1 MNVPFLTRSKP
12 ARGPASTSPRS
23 GSRANGRPAS
33 NVGGKRPKPASRTS
47 SRSKNGRPG
56 GGSRAAAG
64 KSAPPESWGDRLLTR
79 RGVAARLTMAALAC
93 LAVVV
98 AVRGWEPTQQTR
110 LGDFAG
116 DGIAARV
123 PFAVEDGIQTAS
135 RRATARASVP
145 PIFRNDPGQLDG
157 LDALFRRQL
166 GTLAMSES
174 WDQAPAPA
182 RAAFGLVVAETGED
196 RAAAE
201 EAARGQFQTIRSVLA
216 GRPSEDGD
224 DRPAAPARLDA
235 LTAELR
241 PLLAA
246 LAEIGTLTDEAL
258 RTADLTENASI
269 IVLDADEP
277 VPPPGTLADAD
288 VPAET
293 HTIEWLLTQ
302 SDGLDVA
309 WNAAPGLSALR
320 AQVERWLIRSVP
332 ASLTE
337 DKPATESARE
347 AAAGAVPAASTEFFR
362 GDMLVPPGEVI
373 DGDAADLLAEEH
385 ATLTALAGRP
395 ARLAR
400 AVVVAGILAVIA
412 GLIGAFVRR
421 NEPRLMSDP
430 GRLASYLGLIV
441 AAVALAHWLSFDPW
455 RAEAV
460 PVLVCAMTFAVAYNQ
475 WLAGLTGLAVSAVVV
490 FSTTA
495 DIGHLMVL
503 SSAAAAAVL
512 PLSRVPSRSTVIGVG
527 FFAAAVYLVVSLGV
541 GLIERQ
547 PLAAEWS
554 DIWTIVQP
562 ALMNGLRGA
571 GWCLLAGY
579 FVAGSLPFIERS
591 FGVVTDISLLEMSDV
606 SHPLLQELVRRA
618 PGTYNHSIAM
628 ATIGETAADAIG
640 ANGLLL
646 RVAAY
651 YHDVGKMLKPHYFIE
666 NQTAEDRGRHDEL
679 APAMSTLII
688 IGHVRD
694 GVDLARQHGLPQR
707 IIDFVE
713 QHHGTTLVKYF
724 YHEAGKRAKE
734 EEGHE
739 GDAEEAAFRYPGP
752 KPQTR
757 EAGVMMLADAVE
769 SATRSLSEPTP
780 GRIENLVGAITMDRL
795 LDGQFD
801 ESSLTLRE
809 IRVVERSLVKS
820 LIGMHH
826 GRIKYPDQK
835 D

>member
-1 MNVPFLTRSKP
+1 
-12 ARGPASTSPRS
+12 
-23 GSRANGRPAS
+23 
-33 NVGGKRPKPASRTS
+33 
-47 SRSKNGRPG
+47 
-56 GGSRAAAG
+56 
-64 KSAPPESWGDRLLTR
+64 
-79 RGVAARLTMAALAC
+79 MAATAC
-93 LAVVV
+93 VAVVV
-98 AVRGWEPTQQTR
+98 AVQGWEPTQQTR

-123 PFAVEDGIQTAS
+123 PFSVEDIIQTDS
-135 RRATARASVP
+135 LRQTARAAVP
-145 PIFRNDPGQLDG
+145 PIFRNDPAKLAG
-157 LDALFRRQL
+157 LDALFGRQL
-166 GTLAMSES
+166 KTLASSES
-174 WDQAPAPA
+174 WEQVPAPA
-182 RAAFGLVVAETGED
+182 RAAFGLAVAETGAGREAAETAARNQFQTFRSVLLGRAAEGGDD
-196 RAAAE
+196 RAAAPE
-201 EAARGQFQTIRSVLA
+201 RIE
-216 GRPSEDGD
+216 
-224 DRPAAPARLDA
+224 A
-235 LTAELR
+235 LTQELR
-241 PLLAA
+241 PLLEA
-246 LAEIGTLTDEAL
+246 LGQIGTLNDEAL
-258 RTADLTENASI
+258 RTNDLTDDSYILA
-269 IVLDADEP
+269 LDPEEP
-277 VPPPGTLADAD
+277 TPPPETLAEAA
-288 VPAET
+288 VTAET
-293 HTIEWLLTQ
+293 HTIDWLLTK
-302 SDGLDVA
+302 SESLDVA

-320 AQVERWLIRSVP
+320 APVERWLIRSVP
-332 ASLTE
+332 ASLSA
-337 DKPATESARE
+337 DAAATEQAKL
-347 AAAGAVPAASTEFFR
+347 AAEQNVRPAVTTFVR
-362 GDMLVPPGEVI
+362 GHILVGPGEVI
-373 DGDAADLLAEEH
+373 DGDAANLLAEEH
-385 ATLTALAGRP
+385 DALVALGGP
-395 ARLAR
+395 DAQLAR
-400 AVVVAGILAVIA
+400 AAVVAGVLAVIA
-412 GLIGAFVRR
+412 GLIGAFIKR
-421 NEPRLMSDP
+421 NEPRLIADP
-430 GRLASYLGLIV
+430 GRLASYLTLIV
-441 AAVALAHWLSFDPW
+441 VAVALGRWLSFDPW

-460 PVLVCAMTFAVAYNQ
+460 PVLACAMTFAVAYNQ
-475 WLAGLTGLAVSAVVV
+475 WLAGLTGLAVSAIVV

-495 DIGHLMVL
+495 NLGHLLVL
-503 SSAAAAAVL
+503 GSAAAAAVL

-527 FFAAAVYLVVSLGV
+527 FFAAAVYLTVSLCV

-547 PLAAEWS
+547 PLIAGLPGAWEV
-554 DIWTIVQP
+554 TQP
-562 ALMNGLRGA
+562 VLMNGLRGA

-606 SHPLLQELVRRA
+606 SHPLLQDLVRRA

-707 IIDFVE
+707 IVDFIE

-724 YHEAGKRAKE
+724 YHEAGKRAE
-734 EEGHE
+734 AEPGHE
-739 GDAEEAAFRYPGP
+739 GDAEESAFRYPGP

-780 GRIENLVGAITMDRL
+780 GRIENLVKSITLDRL

-809 IRVVERSLVKS
+809 IRIVEDSLVKS

>member
-12 ARGPASTSPRS
+12 VRGAAPKPRPSPGRS
-23 GSRANGRPAS
+23 NGRAGGAA
-33 NVGGKRPKPASRTS
+33 GGKKGKPAAKSRTS
-47 SRSKNGRPG
+47 GRSKNGRAG
-56 GGSRAAAG
+56 GGSA
-64 KSAPPESWGDRLLTR
+64 SAESWRDRLLLR
-79 RGVAARLTMAALAC
+79 RGAAARLALAGVAC
-93 LAVVV
+93 LALVA
-98 AVRGWEPTQQTR
+98 AVRGWEPTLRTR
-110 LGDFAG
+110 LGDFTD

-123 PFAVEDGIQTAS
+123 PFEVEDGIQTAS
-135 RRATARASVP
+135 RRAAAAAAVP
-145 PIFRNDPGQLDG
+145 PVFRNEPQRFDG

-166 GTLAMSES
+166 RTLALSAS
-174 WDQAPAPA
+174 WDEAPGAE
-182 RAAFGLVVAETGED
+182 RAAFGLAVAETGPARGDAE
-196 RAAAE
+196 AAA
-201 EAARGQFQTIRSVLA
+201 RNQFETIRSVLL
-216 GRPSEDGD
+216 GRPAGGGD
-224 DRPAAPARLDA
+224 DRPAAPDRLDA

-241 PLLAA
+241 PLLGG
-246 LAEIGTLTDEAL
+246 LAEVGTLTPEAL
-258 RTADLTENASI
+258 RAADLSADSPLL
-269 IVLDADEP
+269 IVGPDRP
-277 VPPPGTLADAD
+277 VPPPGSLPDAA
-288 VPAET
+288 VAAET
-293 HTIEWLLTQ
+293 HTTEWLLTKTD
-302 SDGLDVA
+302 SFDVA
-309 WNAAPGLSALR
+309 WNAAPSLSALR
-320 AQVERWLIRSVP
+320 GPVERWLIRTAP
-332 ASLTE
+332 ASLVP
-337 DKPATESARE
+337 DAAAAAAARE
-347 AAAGAVPAASTEFFR
+347 AAARAVPEAVTAFAR
-362 GDMLVPPGEVI
+362 GQMLVPPGEVV

-385 ATLTALAGRP
+385 LALLRRAGP
-395 ARLAR
+395 GARLTR
-400 AVVVAGILAVIA
+400 AAVVAGVLAVIA
-412 GLIGAFVRR
+412 GLIGAFLKR
-421 NEPRLMSDP
+421 NEPRLTAEP
-430 GRLASYLGLIV
+430 GRLASYLGLV
-441 AAVALAHWLSFDPW
+441 VGAVALGRWLSFDPW

-495 DIGHLMVL
+495 DLGHLMVL

-512 PLSRVPSRSTVIGVG
+512 PLARVPSRSTVIGVG
-527 FFAAAVYLVVSLGV
+527 FFSAAVYLAVSLCV

-547 PLAAEWS
+547 PLSADLREGWAALR
-554 DIWTIVQP
+554 P

-606 SHPLLQELVRRA
+606 SHPLLQDLVRRA

-651 YHDVGKMLKPHYFIE
+651 YHDAGKMLKPHYFIE
-666 NQTAEDRGRHDEL
+666 NQTAADRGRHDEL

-694 GVDLARQHGLPQR
+694 GVDLAKRHGLPQR
-707 IIDFVE
+707 IIDFIE

-724 YHEAGKRAKE
+724 YHEAGKRARE

-739 GDAEEAAFRYPGP
+739 GDAEESAFRYPGP

-769 SATRSLSEPTP
+769 SATRSLTDPTP
-780 GRIENLVGAITMDRL
+780 ARIENLVGAITMDRL

>member
-1 MNVPFLTRSKP
+1 MNVPFLTRSK
-12 ARGPASTSPRS
+12 APRS
-23 GSRANGRPAS
+23 GASAARSASTKAASGRTNGR
-33 NVGGKRPKPASRTS
+33 VGAGG
-47 SRSKNGRPG
+47 SKNGGGRPKSSG
-56 GGSRAAAG
+56 KTRNGRNGG
-64 KSAPPESWGDRLLTR
+64 KSAANETWRDALLVR
-79 RGVAARLTMAALAC
+79 RGLAARLLMAARAC
-93 LAVVV
+93 GAAVL
-98 AVRGWEPTQQTR
+98 AVRGWEPAQRTR
-110 LGDFAG
+110 LGDFAD

-123 PFAVEDGIQTAS
+123 PFEVEDRTSTAG
-135 RRATARASVP
+135 AQAAAREAVP
-145 PIFRNDPGQLDG
+145 PIFRHDPGRAAG

-166 GTLAMSES
+166 STLALSES
-174 WDQAPAPA
+174 WEQAPAPA
-182 RAAFGLVVAETGED
+182 RAAFGLGVTETGD
-196 RAAAE
+196 GRADAE
-201 EAARGQFQTIRSVLA
+201 QAARNRFQTVRSVLA
-216 GRPSEDGD
+216 GLPAEGD
-224 DRPAAPARLDA
+224 DRPAAPERIDV
-235 LTAELR
+235 LTAQLR
-241 PLLAA
+241 PLLDE
-246 LAEIGTLTDEAL
+246 LAEIGTLTAEAL
-258 RTADLTENASI
+258 QASGVTANDPILVLQPGQDLPAPESFRERSVT
-269 IVLDADEP
+269 
-277 VPPPGTLADAD
+277 
-288 VPAET
+288 AET
-293 HTIEWLLTQ
+293 HTTQWLLTET
-302 SDGLDVA
+302 DRLDVA
-309 WNAAPGLSALR
+309 WGEAPQLSALR
-320 AQVERWLIRSVP
+320 GLVERWLIRSVP
-332 ASLTE
+332 PSLTS
-337 DKPATESARE
+337 DPTATEGARLAAEE
-347 AAAGAVPAASTEFFR
+347 AVEPVVTPFVR
-362 GDMLVPPGEVI
+362 GQMLVGPGEVI
-373 DGDAADLLAEEH
+373 DADAADLLAEEH
-385 ATLTALAGRP
+385 AALVALSGAD
-395 ARLAR
+395 ARMVR
-400 AVVVAGILAVIA
+400 AVVVAGILAVLA

-421 NEPRLMSDP
+421 NEPRLIGEA
-430 GRLASYLGLIV
+430 GRLASYLGLVV
-441 AAVALAHWLSFDPW
+441 ASVALGRWLSFDPW

-460 PVLVCAMTFAVAYNQ
+460 PVLICAMTFAVAYNQ

-495 DIGHLMVL
+495 DLGHLLVL

-512 PLSRVPSRSTVIGVG
+512 PLSKVPSRSTVIGVG
-527 FFAAAVYLVVSLGV
+527 FFAAAVYLAVSLCV
-541 GLIERQ
+541 GLVERQ
-547 PLAAEWS
+547 PLLVEWEDAFTVS
-554 DIWTIVQP
+554 RP

-606 SHPLLQELVRRA
+606 SHPLLQDLVRRA

-694 GVDLARQHGLPQR
+694 GVDLAKQHGLPQR
-707 IIDFVE
+707 IIDFIE

-724 YHEAGKRAKE
+724 YHEAGKRAE
-734 EEGHE
+734 AEPGHE
-739 GDAEEAAFRYPGP
+739 GDAEESAFRYPGP

-780 GRIENLVGAITMDRL
+780 SRIENLVKAITMDRL

-809 IRVVERSLVKS
+809 IRIVEESLVKS

-835 D
+835 V